1 MNYIIP
7 IILIIIIIIFD
18 YFKINIS
25 ETEFYDNNAESN
37 DISDLYVI
45 TLGKEE
51 RMINIKDQQSKINRH
66 INIFDAINGLK
77 LDLNSLK
84 NENILSN
91 NNNLSKNEN
100 HAKREIGCYLSHLNI
115 YKRIKE
121 DNKNGYTI
129 IFEDDFLVN
138 SDNLL
143 EDVKKAI
150 KTLQSKNIDFDFLFL
165 GNTTN
170 NYGTNI
176 SDNLYNVNP
185 DQNLYGTYGYVI
197 NNKSIDKI
205 IEKTNKIQY
214 PIDVIIQNL
223 SYNNTFN
230 TYIVYPNLVKHQW
243 SYKSSVNNKEN
254 VI

>member
-7 IILIIIIIIFD
+7 IVLIIIIIIFD

-25 ETEFYDNNAESN
+25 ETEFYDNKAESN

-51 RMINIKDQQSKINRH
+51 RMINIKDQQSKINRNIH
-66 INIFDAINGLK
+66 IFDAINGLK

-100 HAKREIGCYLSHLNI
+100 HAKREIGC
-115 YKRIKE
+115 
-121 DNKNGYTI
+121 
-129 IFEDDFLVN
+129 FLVN